1 MHRRSRP
8 VLVALLIALALPALA
23 DTTSLDF
30 SHAPT
35 GAALPAG
42 WQRYTMSRHK
52 PPAAVTVETLDGRSV
67 VHIDA
72 DRSAGAIVDR
82 FRAAPDATLAWRWK
96 IDHTVAKGNLSKRS
110 GDDFAARVYVF
121 FDVPTSQLSFG
132 QRMTLSI
139 ARHLTGENLP
149 AQAICYVWD
158 NHHAIGTVAPNPFY
172 APVHTFVIE
181 SGNAKAGQWV
191 AETRDLAA
199 DYRKALGRDPPPIT
213 GIAIA
218 SDTDNTRS
226 QANAWFGDIR
236 FTPAAGTASR

>member
-1 MHRRSRP
+1 MPRHLRP
-8 VLVALLIALALPALA
+8 ALAALLFSFALPALA
-23 DTTSLDF
+23 DTGSLDF
-30 SHAPT
+30 SRAPAGT
-35 GAALPAG
+35 VLPAG

-52 PPAAVTVETLDGRSV
+52 PPAAVMVETQDDQSV

-96 IDHTVAKGNLSKRS
+96 IDHTVAKGDLSRRS

-121 FDVPTSQLSFG
+121 FDVPTRQLSFG

-149 AQAICYVWD
+149 AAAICYVWD
-158 NHHAIGTVAPNPFY
+158 NHHAIGTIAPNPFY

-199 DYRKALGRDPPPIT
+199 DYRKAFGRDPPPLT

-226 QANAWFGDIR
+226 QANAWFGGIR
-236 FTPAAGTASR
+236 FIPASTATPH

>member
-8 VLVALLIALALPALA
+8 VVAALLTALALPALA
-23 DTTSLDF
+23 DTASLDF
-30 SHAPT
+30 SRAPT
-35 GAALPAG
+35 GTAPPAG

-52 PPAAVTVETLDGRSV
+52 PPAAVMVETQDGRSV

-82 FRAAPDATLAWRWK
+82 FRASPQATLTWRWK
-96 IDHTVAKGNLSKRS
+96 IDHTVAKGNLAKRS

-121 FDVPTSQLSFG
+121 FDVPTRQLSFG

-149 AQAICYVWD
+149 AAAICYVWD

-172 APVHTFVIE
+172 APVRTVVIE
-181 SGNAKAGQWV
+181 SGNGKAGQWV
-191 AETRDLAA
+191 SESRDLAA
-199 DYRKALGRDPPPIT
+199 DYRKAFGRDPPPIT
-213 GIAIA
+213 GVAIA
-218 SDTDNTRS
+218 ADTDNTRTR
-226 QANAWFGDIR
+226 ANAWFDDLR
-236 FTPAAGTASR
+236 FTPTAGAGTQ

>member
-1 MHRRSRP
+1 MHRRFRP
-8 VLVALLIALALPALA
+8 ALAALLFSLALPTLA
-23 DTTSLDF
+23 DTGSLDF
-30 SHAPT
+30 SRAPAGT
-35 GAALPAG
+35 ALPAG

-52 PPAAVTVETLDGRSV
+52 PPAAVTVETQDGRSV

-96 IDHTVAKGNLSKRS
+96 IDHTVAKGDLAKRS

-149 AQAICYVWD
+149 AVAICYVWD

-181 SGNAKAGQWV
+181 SGNAKAGQWA
-191 AETRDLAA
+191 AESRDLAA
-199 DYRKALGRDPPPIT
+199 DYRKAFGRDPPPIT
-213 GIAIA
+213 GVAIA
-218 SDTDNTRS
+218 ADTDNTRS
-226 QANAWFGDIR
+226 QANAWFEALR
-236 FTPAAGTASR
+236 FTPATGTASR

>member
-1 MHRRSRP
+1 MHRRYRP
-8 VLVALLIALALPALA
+8 ALATLLLALALPAQA
-23 DTTSLDF
+23 DTGSLDF
-30 SHAPT
+30 SRAPAGT
-35 GAALPAG
+35 ALPAG

-72 DRSAGAIVDR
+72 NRSAGAIVDR

-96 IDHTVAKGNLSKRS
+96 IDHTVARGDLARRA

-121 FDVPTSQLSFG
+121 FDVPTNQLSFG

-139 ARHLTGENLP
+139 ARDLTGENLP
-149 AQAICYVWD
+149 AAAICYVWD

-172 APVHTFVIE
+172 APVRTFVIE
-181 SGNAKAGQWV
+181 SGNAKAGRWV
-191 AETRDLAA
+191 DETRNLAA
-199 DYRKALGRDPPPIT
+199 DYRTAFGREPPPIT

-218 SDTDNTRS
+218 ADTDNTRS
-226 QANAWFGDIR
+226 QANAWFGDLR
-236 FTPAAGTASR
+236 FTPATGTASR